1 MNQPPLP
8 RSLDVHRNHER
19 LLNNL
24 PGLVYRCRITHGES
38 SKTSDFINY
47 YNYILEFVSRGSY
60 ELLGL
65 TPDEML
71 GDSLNTIESMRPDG
85 DRQKERKAIHD
96 SIVAHHGYQL
106 MYRVVLPSGKMK
118 WVWDQGKAVYDPDG
132 TPLFLEGMMMDISD
146 HKFRELEQQEKS
158 ETNVSVYSEPS
169 QGLTLE
175 KATQELEA
183 RMIRKALEQCRWRRG
198 EAAVVLGLNLR
209 TLQRK
214 MKRLEFSATQE

>member
-1 MNQPPLP
+1 MNHPPLP
-8 RSLDVHRNHER
+8 RSLDVHRSHER

-38 SKTSDFINY
+38 SKSSNFPNY
-47 YNYILEFVSRGSY
+47 YTYILEFVSKGSY

-71 GDSLNTIESMRPDG
+71 GSSLNTIERMRPD
-85 DRQKERKAIHD
+85 DDSQKEHKAIHD
-96 SIVAHHGYQL
+96 SIVAHQGYQV
-106 MYRVVLPSGKMK
+106 MYRVVLPSGTMK
-118 WVWDQGKAVYDPDG
+118 WVWDQGEAVYDPDG
-132 TPLFLEGMMMDISD
+132 TPLFLEGVMMDISA
-146 HKFRELEQQEKS
+146 HKFRELEQQEKN
-158 ETNVSVYSEPS
+158 ETTVPACSEPS
-169 QGLTLE
+169 QDLTLE

-214 MKRLEFSATQE
+214 MKRLEFSAAQE